1 MDKAIKIILA
11 ILFFICLAE
20 LPYGFFQFV
29 RFAALVGFAVLAY
42 QANEKENKTE
52 MIIYICLA
60 VLFQPLIKISLG
72 REIWNV
78 VDVIVGLALLVSIF
92 IKTKLTAQLENFKKE

>member
-29 RFAALVGFAVLAY
+29 RFAALVGFAILAY
-42 QANEKENKTE
+42 QANEKVNKTE

-92 IKTKLTAQLENFKKE
+92 IKPKLTNEK

>member
-1 MDKAIKIILA
+1 MDKAVKIILA

-20 LPYGFFQFV
+20 LPYGFYQFV
-29 RFAALVGFAVLAY
+29 RFAALVGFAILAY
-42 QANEKENKTE
+42 KANDKENKTE

-92 IKTKLTAQLENFKKE
+92 IIPKSTNEK